1 MGCNLN
7 GKKKMIPSP
16 TKDSTRVLMNT
27 LVIFVFSQGP
37 AEHNLPLNGWVKVE
51 EHDNFQLCLSEK
63 RNNHFQSYFS
73 RLLYRLLEE
82 EVKKLYVANV
92 ECCYACRSVQLGVL
106 FSMGHNPH
114 QTCSAECQ

>member
-63 RNNHFQSYFS
+63 RNTVTVNGYVLLLTLHGYQLHREETFS
-73 RLLYRLLEE
+73 
-82 EVKKLYVANV
+82 K
-92 ECCYACRSVQLGVL
+92 
-106 FSMGHNPH
+106 
-114 QTCSAECQ
+114 